1 MEFNKFIEKFFDEND
16 DSGFNE
22 VVFARQ
28 AKFKQIKE
36 RLKGYYLTDKEIE
49 KVFEIITQAEIDIE
63 NIKRNFNS
71 KNYTEEDL
79 KNFTKKLID
88 RQNKMKADFD
98 KKLGEIIKAKYEKAK
113 KIKAEM
119 DRKNPYNN
127 M

>member
-16 DSGFNE
+16 NSGFNE

-36 RLKGYYLTDKEIE
+36 RLKGYYLTDKEID

-63 NIKRNFNS
+63 NIKRKFNS
-71 KNYTEEDL
+71 KKYTEEDL
-79 KNFTKKLID
+79 NNFNKKLID
-88 RQNKMKADFD
+88 RQKKMQEDFD
-98 KKLGEIIKAKYEKAK
+98 KAVGKIIKEKYEKAK

-119 DRKNPYNN
+119 DKKNPYNN